1 MLEPT
6 ILLILRPV
14 IEELV
19 KLTDP
24 FWTERLVE
32 VIEVPEALTK
42 FRFKIVPTVVK
53 LGNEVEAE
61 IARKVE
67 VAKAG

>member
-1 MLEPT
+1 M
-6 ILLILRPV
+6 

-32 VIEVPEALTK
+32 VIDVPEAVVNTNEPSIVVVA
-42 FRFKIVPTVVK
+42 KIVSVVM
-53 LGNEVEAE
+53 V
-61 IARKVE
+61 IAPLTNRINGVPVTDRE
-67 VAKAG
+67 LE

>member
-1 MLEPT
+1 
-6 ILLILRPV
+6 V

-32 VIEVPEALTK
+32 VIDVPLALTK
-42 FRFKIVPTVVK
+42 FKFKIVPTVVK

-61 IARKVE
+61 IARKVDD
-67 VAKAG
+67 A

>member
-1 MLEPT
+1 MVLA
-6 ILLILRPV
+6 
-14 IEELV
+14 
-19 KLTDP
+19 KLTLP
-24 FWTERLVE
+24 FTYRLVE

-67 VAKAG
+67 VARAG